1 MVFSFGSFLFLARRI
16 SGESWTGI
24 AYSRNSGIPRG
35 SGLVEADDFDGEFDL
50 VGLFVGIEFD
60 EGLDIAVHDGGASLD
75 EVLLF
80 DFLLGILA
88 PFDSLFLLVLVV
100 IGKVKDFGVLEL
112 EGAYSGDGKLA
123 FFKAF
128 GGKDGNGFVGCLGG
142 YFVDTSLDCFFLSA

>member
-60 EGLDIAVHDGGASLD
+60 EGFEETGHACGACFS
-75 EVLLF
+75 
-80 DFLLGILA
+80 
-88 PFDSLFLLVLVV
+88 
-100 IGKVKDFGVLEL
+100 GVL
-112 EGAYSGDGKLA
+112 
-123 FFKAF
+123 KA
-128 GGKDGNGFVGCLGG
+128 
-142 YFVDTSLDCFFLSA
+142 